1 MQETQE
7 TQVRSLGQEDTLE
20 EEMTVHFSILAGKS
34 RDYLTPLNC
43 YFLCDEKLSF
53 FVVENL
59 NNILINNF
67 FN

>member
-1 MQETQE
+1 MAIH
-7 TQVRSLGQEDTLE
+7 S
-20 EEMTVHFSILAGKS
+20 SILAGKF

-43 YFLCDEKLSF
+43 YFLCDEKLPF

-59 NNILINNF
+59 NNILINNL